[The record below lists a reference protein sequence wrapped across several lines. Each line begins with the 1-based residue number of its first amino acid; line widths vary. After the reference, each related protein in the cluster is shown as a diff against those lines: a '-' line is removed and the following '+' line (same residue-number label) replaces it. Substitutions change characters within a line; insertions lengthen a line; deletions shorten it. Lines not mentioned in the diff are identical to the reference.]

1 MKAFFALLLGLGG
14 SVAPAA
20 AQDIWGTPDPAQ
32 PATQPVAPATQPA
45 APATEPA
52 AQPAPAEAPA
62 PAPQRFE
69 TVALEA
75 HTYEARVLLGLRQ
88 IVLRDFDGALATF
101 RRAAQL
107 EPSSPAAFCH
117 LGDAQLEKGDLAEA
131 RAAYETCA
139 RFAGVASDARF
150 TTLALVGQA
159 RVLERSKV
167 ELKEVRDGWLRARD
181 GAGDERG
188 KKMAGERLAMYDAAL
203 AREASYAPV
212 RRRIVEREVIRESQS
227 EAYGDPE
234 RGL

>member
-1 MKAFFALLLGLGG
+1 MKAFFALVLGLGVG
-14 SVAPAA
+14 VAPAA
-20 AQDIWGTPDPAQ
+20 AQDIWGTPQPGQ
-32 PATQPVAPATQPA
+32 PATPATPAPEPAPA
-45 APATEPA
+45 AP
-52 AQPAPAEAPA
+52 EAPA

-75 HTYEARVLLGLRQ
+75 HTYEARLLLGLRQ

-107 EPSSPAAFCH
+107 EPNAPAAFCH

-139 RFAGVASDARF
+139 RFAGVASDARY

-203 AREASYAPV
+203 AREESYAPV